1 MSLQRRKKT
10 FSFGNTEAIPDW
22 EEVENR
28 IKALSQ
34 KVFKESKSRVQHKSQ
49 TCKRPARQIGLD
61 SQDLRRIELFGKSE
75 SYLIELVKIL
85 DKNCKRDKVLKD
97 DLKKLNSWFINQNV
111 NKD

>member
-10 FSFGNTEAIPDW
+10 FSFGNTEIIPDW
-22 EEVENR
+22 DEVENR

-34 KVFKESKSRVQHKSQ
+34 KVFKETKSRVHKSQ
-49 TCKRPARQIGLD
+49 AARRPTKEKGLD
-61 SQDLRRIELFGKSE
+61 PPEVRRLELFAKSE

-85 DKNCKRDKVLKD
+85 DKNCKRDKILKN
-97 DLKKLNSWFINQNV
+97 DLKKLNSWFISQNV